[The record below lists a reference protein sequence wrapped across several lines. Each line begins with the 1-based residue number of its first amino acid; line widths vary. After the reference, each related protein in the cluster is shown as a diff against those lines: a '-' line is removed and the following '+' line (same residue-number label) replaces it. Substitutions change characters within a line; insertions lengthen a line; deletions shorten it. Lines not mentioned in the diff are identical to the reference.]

1 MTAVEQEATRTAVL
15 EIILVPKIKKN
26 AFSSSIMPMD

>member
-1 MTAVEQEATRTAVL
+1 MTAVGQATTPTAVL

-26 AFSSSIMPMD
+26 AFSSSIIPME